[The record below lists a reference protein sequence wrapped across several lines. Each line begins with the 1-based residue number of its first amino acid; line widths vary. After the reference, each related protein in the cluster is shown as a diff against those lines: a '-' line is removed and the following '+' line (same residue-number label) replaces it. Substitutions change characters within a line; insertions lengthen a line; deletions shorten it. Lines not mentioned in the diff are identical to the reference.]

1 MKLRD
6 EEFGGVFVASGTLN
20 FFGEGWRFHKLYR
33 RLFRKGFNFDDAT
46 FVSKTTTLN
55 KRKGNMAL
63 DANLQ
68 SLSLFPDCVRVYP
81 MKGVVLNSVGLSG
94 PGAEALF
101 ARGLWQRRM
110 RHFFISFMAVEAT
123 KELRVEEAKRFAEIF
138 ASELPSFSTRVG
150 LELNISCPNQEH
162 CPLSLIDDAVDQLQ
176 PFSGLDIPKI
186 IKVNALTPIEAI
198 VRIAASG
205 LCDAILI
212 SNTIPWGQLPDKINW
227 QGIFGSTISPLK
239 HLGGGGLSGY
249 PLLPIVAQ
257 WIFEAKDKGVSVPII
272 GGGGILRASDV
283 DYLHANGADAV
294 SIGTVGII
302 RPWRV
307 ESIIERARQ
316 LYGGK

>member
-1 MKLRD
+1 MKLRGV
-6 EEFGGVFVASGTLN
+6 EFGGVFVASGTLN

-55 KRKGNMAL
+55 ERKGNMAL

-68 SLSLFPDCVRVYP
+68 PLSLFPDCVRVYP
-81 MKGVVLNSVGLSG
+81 FRGVVLNSVGLSG
-94 PGAEALF
+94 PGAESLF
-101 ARGLWQRRM
+101 SRGLWQAKTEP
-110 RHFFISFMAVEAT
+110 FFISFMSVEAT
-123 KELRVEEAKRFAEIF
+123 KEQRVEEAKSFANIF
-138 ASELPSFSTRVG
+138 AKKLPDFSTRMG
-150 LELNISCPNQEH
+150 LELNISCPNLSH

-176 PFSGLDIPKI
+176 PFSGLNIPKI
-186 IKVNALTPIEAI
+186 LKVNALTPIEAI

-205 LCDAILI
+205 LCDAILV
-212 SNTIPWGQLPDKINW
+212 SNTIPWGQLPDKIDW
-227 QGIFGSTISPLK
+227 RGIFGSTVSPLR

-294 SIGTVGII
+294 SIGTVAII

-307 ESIIERARQ
+307 KGIIERARQ
-316 LYGGK
+316 LYGGV